1 MTLGRTSSGAINIKT
16 DGGTTRAV
24 ECACC
29 GGGPICTCSGP
40 HASLKL
46 ILANW
51 SNVNIAFNWPG
62 FMGFPAKSGNFNLSN
77 GYQLLADGQQ
87 IPLNPPT
94 PNQAEYNYNAGSGF
108 VFGSVSANTN
118 DICLSMSDADFGGS
132 ITLACNGTESVT
144 INGEGYSANYVN
156 FLPQGVP
163 SVSLVFS

>member
-1 MTLGRTSSGAINIKT
+1 MTLGRTASNAIKIKT

-24 ECACC
+24 ACACC
-29 GGGPICTCSGP
+29 GGGGGDPRVCTCNGP
-40 HASLKL
+40 HADLQI

-62 FMGFPAKSGNFNLSN
+62 FMGLPAKSGSFVLSN
-77 GYQLLADGQQ
+77 GSSV
-87 IPLNPPT
+87 
-94 PNQAEYNYNAGSGF
+94 YNYNAGSGF

-118 DICLSMSDADFGGS
+118 DICFSMSDADFGGS
-132 ITLACNGTESVT
+132 ITLVCNGTATIT